1 MLTKYQTLRSSVVYM
16 RRVLFTLFAALAL
29 GLGGV
34 TNAAAAQD
42 CPMQQ
47 GQSAGG
53 MHDCCDDEGGAPA
66 QDDDSGKMAGCAVGM
81 SCRTATAVAPL
92 PSPSALLFSAISASY
107 VEWGQPPPPSGP
119 LQDLFRPPRAT

>member
-1 MLTKYQTLRSSVVYM
+1 MTSCRPIAIIMGAM
-16 RRVLFTLFAALAL
+16 RRVLFTLFAAFAL

-81 SCRTATAVAPL
+81 SCRTTTAIAPL

-119 LQDLFRPPRAT
+119 LQDLFRPPRAI